1 MWFLWERAVPAIDA
15 TLNSIAGRPA
25 PTRCSPQWD
34 FCPKIDLIERLY
46 FNMVLLVED
55 SACSF
60 FFPN

>member
-1 MWFLWERAVPAIDA
+1 MPAIEFSVE
-15 TLNSIAGRPA
+15 SIAGTARSH
-25 PTRCSPQWD
+25 RFNDSDSPQPD